1 MLHDFRCEGW
11 QRHLSVVFRISFG
24 ALFKDG
30 INIGS
35 LPGMWQSSRFVKLL
49 EKGREYNGEF

>member
-1 MLHDFRCEGW
+1 MFHDFRCKGCK
-11 QRHLSVVFRISFG
+11 RHPSVVFSISFG

-35 LPGMWQSSRFVKLL
+35 LPGMWQNSRLLKLL